1 MHAPVSQ
8 RALMLRLLGVAVA
21 VALVQAATGMTDLAL
36 YCTPLLL
43 IATLLLS
50 GRYLGETRI
59 LRAIARARPR
69 LRRAVPRL
77 RRPHTA
83 ERTLSSS
90 LERSPLS
97 RRGPPALAAA

>member
-8 RALMLRLLGVAVA
+8 RALMLRLLGVTVL
-21 VALVQAATGMTDLAL
+21 LVLAQAATGMSELAL

-50 GRYLGETRI
+50 GRYIGETRL

-77 RRPHTA
+77 RRPQAA
-83 ERTLSSS
+83 ERTLCSS

-97 RRGPPALAAA
+97 RRGPPAPAAA